1 MREKA
6 SNHDFLTNSILFV
19 TLLGLAILNADR
31 IALLARADEV
41 IE

>member
-6 SNHDFLTNSILFV
+6 SNQDFLTNSILLV